1 MKKIIKIAAIAVVV
15 LLIVIQFI
23 PISHADPAVTRE
35 IKWDSAQTK
44 ELAQRACFDCHSN
57 DTVWPWYSYVAPLSW
72 RIASH
77 VNDGRRHLNFS
88 EWDRPN
94 ARSEEIIEQISSG
107 RMPTWDYLL
116 LHPEARLTQAEQQT
130 LIDGLKQTLA
140 NDPPI
145 ARQRRQ

>member
-23 PISHADPAVTRE
+23 PISHADPAATRE
-35 IKWDSAQTK
+35 INWDSAQTK

-57 DTVWPWYSYVAPLSW
+57 QTVWPWYSYVAPLSW

-77 VNDGRRHLNFS
+77 VNEGRRRLNFS

-94 ARSEEIIEQISSG
+94 ARSEEITEQISSG

-116 LHPEARLTQAEQQT
+116 LHPEATLTQAEQQT

-145 ARQRRQ
+145 ARRRRQ